1 MIEDSYRLTVR
12 LLVTGTGTWTTKLL
26 WLATS
31 VVGNE
36 QGTVVRDES
45 LLQLVLAVL
54 IDVLLVV
61 GNLHFCVSSLM
72 LHVCY
77 GECYFSRSILW
88 MRRPSAYLRRL
99 GGTYDALG
107 NSLTDRVDLRS
118 VTTSTDADAD
128 VDVGCNN
135 ALLAHAPQVPYA
147 DDRRVSSF
155 PPPPLAGA
163 MSFLHNCSH
172 ALPNVHTLFL
182 CAIPTPVAYALI
194 HHVPNLS
201 RPRMRRGS

>member
-36 QGTVVRDES
+36 QSTVVRDES

-61 GNLHFCVSSLM
+61 GDLHFCVSSLM

-147 DDRRVSSF
+147 DDCRVSSF
-155 PPPPLAGA
+155 PPLLLLAQCLSCTIVP
-163 MSFLHNCSH
+163 MPCPTF
-172 ALPNVHTLFL
+172 TLFSFAQSRL
-182 CAIPTPVAYALI
+182 PSPT
-194 HHVPNLS
+194 H
-201 RPRMRRGS
+201 